1 MMRALFSGVSGL
13 KSHQTRM
20 DVIGNN
26 IANVNTTGFKAKR
39 LNFADMLYQTTQA
52 GSASNT
58 ESMRGGI
65 NPRQIGLGVKTG
77 AINTSITTEGASQST
92 GNPFDLKLTGEAF
105 FIVSDGTNTY
115 YTRDGSFD
123 VDDAGYLVMANTGYT
138 VMGWT
143 LPEAAANDETATI
156 VQGATVSP
164 INVKQFTSYNPGA
177 STGAYITGIIDKND
191 KNLLVDGGRQVNL
204 QFYDKMGYEFNL
216 KFGIEPVKQTVGGST
231 RDVTT
236 EEEYYDFA
244 GESKKLYIVDNSKIT
259 YQKQTADGTTMEY
272 KSSVIPKFDETVEEL
287 AKKAHTVGASESI
300 IVTTTVSNSK
310 MTIICLK
317 PDGSVATDATNNP
330 IKKEIDISTD
340 ATGKK
345 YDFSEWTNNAAFAA
359 GGASANLSQLTT
371 RINVNFDGSPGFAL
385 DAAGNDIVDIP
396 AETLLA
402 IMHGKDSTLT
412 ALPGVTD
419 PATSVDLPSLRITS
433 KSYVDEMG
441 VDQKIY
447 TIEVDQGGGTY
458 EDITGEIN
466 YSDLSQLL
474 KAVIPTTMP
483 AVTTTEQVDPTGFM
497 PGEYTLTLLGM
508 TDSTGVTVDTSDLG
522 EVVYNLRYNPDN
534 GLFSYVGSEGNDSFT
549 LNLSTLGD
557 GNFSDLTIDMS
568 DTKNV
573 DNEGKCTLEG
583 LRSDGRKDGKWTGVS
598 ISTDGT
604 VTVNYSNGMTRD
616 VAQIAVATFGNAM
629 GLENAGDNLYKESQS
644 SGEASI
650 VDIAASG
657 TGYMTSGVLEMSNVD
672 LSQEFT
678 EMITTQRGFQANSRI
693 ITTSDSLLEELVNLK
708 R

>member
-58 ESMRGGI
+58 ETQRGGI

-138 VMGWT
+138 VLGWT
-143 LPEAAANDETATI
+143 LPEAAENDETATI

-177 STGAYITGIIDKND
+177 STGAYFSGIIDKND
-191 KNLLVDGGRQVNL
+191 KNLLTDTGRQVNL

-216 KFGIEPVKQTVGGST
+216 KFGIKPVENTGNTT

-236 EEEYYDFA
+236 QERYYDFVSTA
-244 GESKKLYIVDNSKIT
+244 TVSSNLYTVDNSNVT
-259 YQKQTADGTTMEY
+259 YKKTNASGETVDY
-272 KSSVIPKFDETVEEL
+272 KSSSLAGLDEAINEL
-287 AKKAHTVGASESI
+287 AEKAHQAGVNESI
-300 IVTTTVSNSK
+300 IVTSTVSGNE
-310 MTIICLK
+310 MTLTCSYKDLNGSTVTISDTVSISTK
-317 PDGSVATDATNNP
+317 DEEYAFTNWNKARVEVHFDGRLGYSTSPSGDP
-330 IKKEIDISTD
+330 LIDISEEALAALLGD
-340 ATGKK
+340 RGKIPPVV
-345 YDFSEWTNNAAFAA
+345 D
-359 GGASANLSQLTT
+359 TT
-371 RINVNFDGSPGFAL
+371 
-385 DAAGNDIVDIP
+385 
-396 AETLLA
+396 T
-402 IMHGKDSTLT
+402 T
-412 ALPGVTD
+412 
-419 PATSVDLPSLRITS
+419 TSVAIPNIRITE
-433 KSYVDEMG
+433 KRYTDENG
-441 VDQKIY
+441 DEQVER
-447 TIEVDQGGGTY
+447 TIEVETAAATDTDAATY
-458 EDITGEIN
+458 RDITDDLN
-466 YSDLSQLL
+466 YSDLSSLL
-474 KAVIPTTMP
+474 AQIDPRIMP
-483 AVTTTEQVDPTGFM
+483 SETTTETTRAGGYM
-497 PGEYTLTLLGM
+497 PGEYKLKLLGM
-508 TDSTGVTVDTSDLG
+508 TDSTGATVDISNLGDVEYDL
-522 EVVYNLRYNPDN
+522 VYNTDN
-534 GLFSYVGSEGNDSFT
+534 GLFSYVGSEGNDTFT
-549 LNLSTLGD
+549 LDLGSINAQ
-557 GNFSDLTIDMS
+557 GNFESLTIDMS

-616 VAQIAVATFGNAM
+616 IAQIAVATFGNAM
-629 GLENAGDNLYKESQS
+629 GLENAGDNLYEESQS
-644 SGEASI
+644 SGEPSI

-693 ITTSDSLLEELVNLK
+693 ITTSDSILEELVNLK

>member
-26 IANVNTTGFKAKR
+26 IANVNTTGFKSKR

-58 ESMRGGI
+58 ETQRGGI

-143 LPEAAANDETATI
+143 LPDNAANDETATI
-156 VQGATVSP
+156 VQGATVKP
-164 INVKQFTSYNPGA
+164 INVKQFTSYNPG
-177 STGAYITGIIDKND
+177 STTGAYFSGIIDKND
-191 KNLLVDGGRQVNL
+191 SNLLTDTGRQVNL
-204 QFYDKMGYEFNL
+204 QFYDKMGYEYNL
-216 KFGIEPVKQTVGGST
+216 KFGIKPVKDPGKST
-231 RDVTT
+231 RDVENKETLYTYANGLYVIDNSKKTYTLTYPAVAGGAATTADWKEGLLPDVQEKIENLLERAHTAGAKDPVKLTFSFAKDGAGDGGTVTITSDPAPTAPGVAKTEEFHVDYNFGESILCKKGVELNVTFDGTLGYSTTKDKTGLVDVSKETLEAILPPGSALDTVNTTTPLVIPSIRITTQSYTDEAGNPQTKRKIEKGDAAGGFTEITNVEYGDLTGLLAVGKDSVISQYMTT
-236 EEEYYDFA
+236 EE
-244 GESKKLYIVDNSKIT
+244 I
-259 YQKQTADGTTMEY
+259 
-272 KSSVIPKFDETVEEL
+272 
-287 AKKAHTVGASESI
+287 
-300 IVTTTVSNSK
+300 
-310 MTIICLK
+310 
-317 PDGSVATDATNNP
+317 
-330 IKKEIDISTD
+330 D
-340 ATGKK
+340 ATG
-345 YDFSEWTNNAAFAA
+345 N
-359 GGASANLSQLTT
+359 
-371 RINVNFDGSPGFAL
+371 
-385 DAAGNDIVDIP
+385 
-396 AETLLA
+396 
-402 IMHGKDSTLT
+402 
-412 ALPGVTD
+412 LPGQ
-419 PATSVDLPSLRITS
+419 
-433 KSYVDEMG
+433 YVM
-441 VDQKIY
+441 
-447 TIEVDQGGGTY
+447 
-458 EDITGEIN
+458 
-466 YSDLSQLL
+466 
-474 KAVIPTTMP
+474 
-483 AVTTTEQVDPTGFM
+483 
-497 PGEYTLTLLGM
+497 TLLGM
-508 TDSTGVTVDTSDLG
+508 TDSTGATVNISNLGDVTYDL
-522 EVVYNLRYNPDN
+522 VYNTDN
-534 GLFSYVGSEGNDSFT
+534 GLFSYVGSEGNDTFT
-549 LNLSTLGD
+549 LNLSAINSEN
-557 GNFSDLTIDMS
+557 NFSDLTIDMS

-598 ISTDGT
+598 IGTDGT

-616 VAQIAVATFGNAM
+616 IAQIAVATFGNAM
-629 GLENAGDNLYKESQS
+629 GLENAGDNLYEESQS

-693 ITTSDSLLEELVNLK
+693 ITTSDSILEELVNLK